1 MSNYIS
7 GNIDLNTFF
16 SIQQERLNRMPSY
29 RRYIYGAV
37 NDALSQRL
45 IGILGSRGVG
55 KTTLMLQIIKQRFGI
70 SDKALYISIDHPYF
84 EANPLYEFAEYFSKY
99 GGKLLCIDEVHKYSD
114 WSNHIKA
121 IYDDIPNLQ
130 IIFSGS
136 SILQLSKQKGD
147 LSRRAIIYQL
157 CGLSFRE
164 YLNIAYGFDFKSFG
178 IEDILKNHIAIGSK
192 IIGDFDIKEMKIL
205 PIFKE
210 YLDIGY
216 YPFVFEG
223 KEFYKQ
229 KLTEILNNTLE
240 TDLPF
245 TAAIAIRQ
253 ISKLKKLLYLL
264 AKSVPFIPDITE
276 LARSTDISRP
286 TIYDYLEKL
295 KDARV
300 LLLLQKVGTGYQ
312 SLSKP
317 DKLYLENTNLMGALS
332 LTPDKGTMR
341 ETFFANQ
348 IINAYAGYADN
359 RFSANELIAIPK
371 NGDFLIKGRW
381 TFEVGGKNKKE
392 KQISGIPDSYIL
404 ADEITIGFGKRIP
417 LWLMGFLY

>member
-1 MSNYIS
+1 
-7 GNIDLNTFF
+7 
-16 SIQQERLNRMPSY
+16 MPSY

-37 NDALSQRL
+37 DRALSQRL

-55 KTTLMLQIIKQRFGI
+55 KTTLMLQIIKERFGI

-99 GGKLLCIDEVHKYSD
+99 GGELLCIDEVHKYPD
-114 WSNHIKA
+114 WSSHIKA
-121 IYDDIPNLQ
+121 IYDDIPNLK

-136 SILQLSKQKGD
+136 SILQMSKQKGD

-157 CGLSFRE
+157 GGLSFRE
-164 YLNIAYGFDFKSFG
+164 YLNIAHGFAFKSYG
-178 IEDILKNHIAIGSK
+178 LEEILKDHISIASK
-192 IIGDFDIKEMKIL
+192 IIGDIDIKDIKIL
-205 PIFKE
+205 PMFKE

-216 YPFVFEG
+216 YPFILEG
-223 KEFYKQ
+223 KEFYRQ
-229 KLTEILNNTLE
+229 KLTEILNHTLE

>member
-1 MSNYIS
+1 MGGNIS
-7 GNIDLNTFF
+7 ENIDLNAFF
-16 SIQQERLNRMPSY
+16 SIQQERLFRLPSY
-29 RRYIYGAV
+29 RRYIYSTI
-37 NDALSQRL
+37 DAALPQRL

-55 KTTLMLQIIKQRFGI
+55 KTTLMLQIIKQRFGV

-84 EANPLYEFAEYFSKY
+84 EANPLYEFAEYFYKY
-99 GGKLLCIDEVHKYSD
+99 GGELLCIDEVHKYHD
-114 WSNHIKA
+114 WSSHIKA
-121 IYDDIPNLQ
+121 IYDDIPNLK

-136 SILQLSKQKGD
+136 SILQMSKQKGD

-157 CGLSFRE
+157 AGLSFRE
-164 YLNIAYGFDFKSFG
+164 YLNIAHGFAFKAYSL
-178 IEDILKNHIAIGSK
+178 EEILKDHISVASK
-192 IIGDFDIKEMKIL
+192 IIGDIDIKETKIL
-205 PIFKE
+205 PLFKE

-229 KLTEILNNTLE
+229 KLTEILNHTLE

-295 KDARV
+295 KDAKV
-300 LLLLQKVGTGYQ
+300 LLLLQKVGRGYEN
-312 SLSKP
+312 LSKP

-332 LTPDKGTMR
+332 LTPDKGTVR

-348 IINAYAGYADN
+348 IINAHTAHDDN

>member
-1 MSNYIS
+1 
-7 GNIDLNTFF
+7 L
-16 SIQQERLNRMPSY
+16 PSY
-29 RRYIYGAV
+29 RRYIYSAI
-37 NDALSQRL
+37 DAALSQRL

-55 KTTLMLQIIKQRFGI
+55 KTTLMLQIIKEKFGI
-70 SDKALYISIDHPYF
+70 SDKALYISVDHPYF
-84 EANPLYEFAEYFSKY
+84 EANPLYEFAEDFSKY
-99 GGKLLCIDEVHKYSD
+99 GGELLCIDEVHKYPD
-114 WSNHIKA
+114 WSSHIKA
-121 IYDDIPNLQ
+121 IYDDIPNLK

-136 SILQLSKQKGD
+136 SILQMSKQKGD
-147 LSRRAIIYQL
+147 LSRRAIVYQL
-157 CGLSFRE
+157 GGLSFRE
-164 YLNIAYGFDFKSFG
+164 YLNIAHGFTFKPYSLEEILKDHISIASKI
-178 IEDILKNHIAIGSK
+178 IEDI
-192 IIGDFDIKEMKIL
+192 KIL
-205 PIFKE
+205 PLFKE

-216 YPFVFEG
+216 YPFVLEG
-223 KEFYKQ
+223 KEFYRQ
-229 KLTEILNNTLE
+229 KLTEILNHTLE

-295 KDARV
+295 KDAKV
-300 LLLLQKVGTGYQ
+300 LLLLQKVGRGYEN
-312 SLSKP
+312 LSKP

-332 LTPDKGTMR
+332 LTPDKGAMR

-348 IINAYAGYADN
+348 IINAYADN
-359 RFSANELIAIPK
+359 RFSANELIAVPK
-371 NGDFLIKGRW
+371 NGDFLVKGRW

-404 ADEITIGFGKRIP
+404 ADEIVIGYDKRIP

>member
-1 MSNYIS
+1 M
-7 GNIDLNTFF
+7 
-16 SIQQERLNRMPSY
+16 
-29 RRYIYGAV
+29 
-37 NDALSQRL
+37 SQRL

-55 KTTLMLQIIKQRFGI
+55 KTTLMLQTIKEKFGI

-99 GGKLLCIDEVHKYSD
+99 GGELLCIDEVHKYPD
-114 WSNHIKA
+114 WSSHIKA
-121 IYDDIPNLQ
+121 IYDDIPNLK

-136 SILQLSKQKGD
+136 SILQMSKQKGD

-157 CGLSFRE
+157 GGLSFRE
-164 YLNIAYGFDFKSFG
+164 YLNIAHGFAFNAYGL
-178 IEDILKNHIAIGSK
+178 EEILKDHISIASK
-192 IIGDFDIKEMKIL
+192 IIVNIKDIKIL
-205 PIFKE
+205 PLFKE

-216 YPFVFEG
+216 YPFVLEG
-223 KEFYKQ
+223 KEFYRQ
-229 KLTEILNNTLE
+229 KLTEILNHTLE

-300 LLLLQKVGTGYQ
+300 LLLLQKVGRGYEN
-312 SLSKP
+312 LSKP

-348 IINAYAGYADN
+348 IINAYADN
-359 RFSANELIAIPK
+359 RFSANELIAIPN

-404 ADEITIGFGKRIP
+404 ADEITIGSDKRIP

>member
-1 MSNYIS
+1 
-7 GNIDLNTFF
+7 
-16 SIQQERLNRMPSY
+16 
-29 RRYIYGAV
+29 
-37 NDALSQRL
+37 
-45 IGILGSRGVG
+45 
-55 KTTLMLQIIKQRFGI
+55 MLQIIKEKFGI

-84 EANPLYEFAEYFSKY
+84 EVNPLYEFAEYFSKY
-99 GGKLLCIDEVHKYSD
+99 GGELLCIDEVHKYPD
-114 WSNHIKA
+114 WSSHIKA
-121 IYDDIPNLQ
+121 IYDDIPNLK

-136 SILQLSKQKGD
+136 LILQMSKQKGD

-157 CGLSFRE
+157 GGLSFRE
-164 YLNIAYGFDFKSFG
+164 YLNIAHGFSFNAYGL
-178 IEDILKNHIAIGSK
+178 EEILKDHISIASK
-192 IIGDFDIKEMKIL
+192 IIVNIKDIKIL
-205 PIFKE
+205 PLFKE

-216 YPFVFEG
+216 YPFVLEG
-223 KEFYKQ
+223 KEFYRQ
-229 KLTEILNNTLE
+229 KLTEILNHTLE

-300 LLLLQKVGTGYQ
+300 LLLLQKVGRGYEN
-312 SLSKP
+312 LSKP

-348 IINAYAGYADN
+348 IINAYADN

-404 ADEITIGFGKRIP
+404 ADEITIGSDKRIP

>member
-1 MSNYIS
+1 M
-7 GNIDLNTFF
+7 
-16 SIQQERLNRMPSY
+16 
-29 RRYIYGAV
+29 
-37 NDALSQRL
+37 SQRL

-55 KTTLMLQIIKQRFGI
+55 KTTLMLQIIKEKFGI

-84 EANPLYEFAEYFSKY
+84 EVNPLYEFAEYFSKY
-99 GGKLLCIDEVHKYSD
+99 GGELLCIDEVHKYPD
-114 WSNHIKA
+114 WSSHIKA
-121 IYDDIPNLQ
+121 IYDDIPNLK

-136 SILQLSKQKGD
+136 LILQMSKQKGD

-157 CGLSFRE
+157 GGLSFRE
-164 YLNIAYGFDFKSFG
+164 YLNIAHGFSFNAYGL
-178 IEDILKNHIAIGSK
+178 EEILKDHISIASK
-192 IIGDFDIKEMKIL
+192 IIVNIKDIKIL
-205 PIFKE
+205 PLFKE

-216 YPFVFEG
+216 YPFVLEG
-223 KEFYKQ
+223 KEFYRQ
-229 KLTEILNNTLE
+229 KLTEILNHTLE

-300 LLLLQKVGTGYQ
+300 LLLLQKVGRGYEN
-312 SLSKP
+312 LSKP

-348 IINAYAGYADN
+348 IINAYADN

-404 ADEITIGFGKRIP
+404 ADEITIGSDKRIP

>member
-1 MSNYIS
+1 
-7 GNIDLNTFF
+7 
-16 SIQQERLNRMPSY
+16 MPSY
-29 RRYIYGAV
+29 RRYIYSAI
-37 NDALSQRL
+37 DTALSQRL

-55 KTTLMLQIIKQRFGI
+55 KTTLMLQIIKERFGI
-70 SDKALYISIDHPYF
+70 SDKALYISVDHPYF

-99 GGKLLCIDEVHKYSD
+99 GGELLCIDEVHKYPD
-114 WSNHIKA
+114 WSSHIKA
-121 IYDDIPNLQ
+121 IYDDIPNLK

-136 SILQLSKQKGD
+136 SILQMSKQKGD
-147 LSRRAIIYQL
+147 LSRRAIVYQL
-157 CGLSFRE
+157 GGLSFRE
-164 YLNIAYGFDFKSFG
+164 YLNIAHGFTFKAYSLEEILKDHISIASKI
-178 IEDILKNHIAIGSK
+178 IEDI
-192 IIGDFDIKEMKIL
+192 KIL
-205 PIFKE
+205 PLFKE

-216 YPFVFEG
+216 YPFVLEG
-223 KEFYKQ
+223 KEFYRQ
-229 KLTEILNNTLE
+229 KLTEILNHTLE

-253 ISKLKKLLYLL
+253 ISKLKKLLYIL
-264 AKSVPFIPDITE
+264 AKSVPFIPNITE

-295 KDARV
+295 KDAKV
-300 LLLLQKVGTGYQ
+300 LLLLQKVGRGYENI
-312 SLSKP
+312 SKP

-348 IINAYAGYADN
+348 IINAYADN

-404 ADEITIGFGKRIP
+404 ADEIVIGYDKRIP